1 MAFKVRCRLIDFLGD
16 AKKFPCSFGHK
27 IGDKFIYDGEKFIG
41 RVCPYVLR
49 GVFPHIMSML
59 VVGNKYCERLLWRYV
74 DRGDTPETAL
84 QKKGGLPSCTERG
97 RGWYFACPD
106 IKTQAFF
113 IVEPFGLVEGSAFYK
128 KEMSIV
134 EKVKQKPGMTA
145 NQILKKFS
153 KQERDETF
161 PPLHPTLVEVMLEEL
176 ADADYIELKGGRAYP
191 KNSSTRKA
199 AGKSAGKL
207 KPKLT

>member
-1 MAFKVRCRLIDFLGD
+1 MMARNLSAGSV
-16 AKKFPCSFGHK
+16 
-27 IGDKFIYDGEKFIG
+27 
-41 RVCPYVLR
+41 PYVLR

-59 VVGNKYCERLLWRYV
+59 VAGNKYCERLMWRYV

-84 QKKGGLPSCTERG
+84 QPKGGLPSYSERG

-113 IVEPFGLVEGSAFYK
+113 IVEPFGLVEGTAFYK

-134 EKVKQKPGMTA
+134 EKVKQEPGMTA

-153 KQERDETF
+153 KQEREQTF
-161 PPLHPTLVEVMLEEL
+161 PPLHPTLVDVMLEEL
-176 ADADYIELKGGRAYP
+176 ADADYIELKSGKAYP
-191 KNSSTRKA
+191 KKA
-199 AGKSAGKL
+199 PVKKAVAKAVGKAKAKRS
-207 KPKLT
+207 